1 MVSDISTLDEA
12 AVLAAARRARAAENA
27 AAAEVLTQAVEWA
40 RLHRVTDLDN
50 AATWPAGHGQDT
62 GIPLAGEGA
71 PLVSEFAVAEL
82 ATALGLSTGSGRNLV
97 AHAVELAHRLPRIWA
112 RVQSGSLA
120 PWRARRIAEETLCL
134 SADAAE
140 HVDRMLAPYAHR
152 TGPAQTQRLVE
163 TAIARFMP
171 DFAKARRDRSAEGRH
186 FDIDTDQVSF
196 AGTATVHGEL
206 DLADALDLDDAIRSG
221 AAELAA
227 LGSTDSLDVR
237 RAAAAGVLARGQR
250 PLDLGGD
257 GSVPEP
263 AAGSRS
269 STTWSGKR
277 EVVLFVH
284 LTADAIRTRDTDAV
298 VHLENAGGQ
307 LLTAGQVAE
316 WCRRA
321 DTTKVT
327 VRPVIDLNEPLS
339 SDAHTPPPKLA
350 EQIRLRDRVCV
361 FPWCQRPARRCD
373 LDHLDPYQPG
383 GPPGQTSSANLA
395 CLCRLHHRMKT
406 HADWTY
412 TMVEPGTYLWSS
424 PHGHTYLTDAH
435 GTDDLT
441 PPTVDQPVEPPDR

>member
-1 MVSDISTLDEA
+1 MVSGTTLLDEA
-12 AVLAAARRARAAENA
+12 AVLAAARRYRREANTAEA
-27 AAAEVLTQAVEWA
+27 GVLTQAVEWA
-40 RLHRVTDLDN
+40 RLHEVTDADE
-50 AATWPAGHGQDT
+50 AATWPAGHGLDT
-62 GIPLAGEGA
+62 GIPLAGAGA

-82 ATALGLSTGSGRNLV
+82 ATALGLSTGSGRNLL
-97 AHAVELAHRLPRIWA
+97 AQAVELAHRLPRTWA
-112 RVQSGSLA
+112 RVQAGSLA

-134 SADAAE
+134 SAEAAE
-140 HVDRMLAPYAHR
+140 YVDRMLAPFAHR

-163 TAIARFMP
+163 QAIAAFMP
-171 DFAKARRDRSAEGRH
+171 DFAKERRDRAADGRH

-206 DLADALDLDDAIRSG
+206 DLADALDLEDAIRAG

-227 LGSTDSLDVR
+227 LGNEESLDVR
-237 RAAAAGVLARGQR
+237 RSLAVGMLARGQE
-250 PLDLGGD
+250 PLPLGRET
-257 GSVPEP
+257 VEP
-263 AAGSRS
+263 PTR
-269 STTWSGKR
+269 STTGPGKFGKGR
-277 EVVLFVH
+277 ELVLFVH
-284 LTADAIRTRDTDAV
+284 LSADAIRSHDTDAV

-307 LLTAGQVAE
+307 LLTAGQVAD
-316 WCRRA
+316 WCRRD

-339 SDAHTPPPKLA
+339 SDAYTPPPRLA

-373 LDHLDPYQPG
+373 LDHLEAYRPG
-383 GPPGQTSSANLA
+383 GPPGQTATDNLA

-406 HADWTY
+406 HAGWTY
-412 TMVEPGTYLWSS
+412 TMVEPGTFLWSS

-441 PPTVDQPVEPPDR
+441 PPTVDQPTDPPER